1 MLKKLSKNSFWVY
14 NLYMITIYRNE
25 GTNLLYE
32 NIEDVDFET
41 ATKNTWIH
49 IQNPTQESLEKISKA
64 TNLSIDYL
72 SSALDEEETA
82 HIEADEDDDITYVVL
97 DTPYIKDPETGVY
110 ATAPFII
117 VFNENYFVTI
127 ANHEFEL
134 IPEVLKKV
142 KKIET
147 KKHVRLSTHFI
158 FRLMTLYISYLKKID
173 NHFKEIEEKMSK
185 STKNKELYEM
195 MDINKTLVLF
205 STALNSNRAVILKLF
220 RLEYYKKFE
229 EDYDLMD
236 DARIEC
242 NQAIEM
248 VSTYRDIL
256 KGSMDAYANIISNN
270 LNTVM
275 KTLAV
280 VTIVISIPTLIAS
293 LFGMNFEEIPMDV
306 HPYGFWITIGISA
319 VLSVIGAI
327 FLIIFTKNKR
337 RD

>member
-1 MLKKLSKNSFWVY
+1 
-14 NLYMITIYRNE
+14 MITIYRDE
-25 GTNLLYE
+25 LGKIFKE
-32 NIEDVDFET
+32 DIVDVDFDN
-41 ATKNTWIH
+41 APLNSWIH
-49 IQNPTQESLEKISKA
+49 VQNPTAENLERIAKV
-64 TNLSIDYL
+64 TGLSYDYL

-82 HIEADEDDDITYVVL
+82 HVESDDDDDITYVVL
-97 DTPYIKDPETGVY
+97 DTPYLKDEESGVY
-110 ATAPFII
+110 ATAPFFI
-117 VFNENYFVTI
+117 VFNTNYFVTI
-127 ANHEFEL
+127 ANHNFEL
-134 IPEVLKKV
+134 IDELFKKI

-147 KKHVRLSTHFI
+147 KKHVRLSTQFI
-158 FRLMTLYISYLKKID
+158 YRLMTLYISYLKKID
-173 NHFKEIEEKMSK
+173 SHFKSIEEKMNK
-185 STKNKELYEM
+185 STRNKELYEM

-205 STALNSNRAVILKLF
+205 STALNSNRGVILKLF

-229 EDYDLMD
+229 EDFDLMD

-270 LNTVM
+270 LNVVM

-293 LFGMNFEEIPMDV
+293 LFGMNFEEIPMDSN
-306 HPYGFWITIGISA
+306 PIGFRIIMIVS
-319 VLSVIGAI
+319 VILSVIGAI
-327 FLIIFTKNKR
+327 ILIVFTKNKR